1 MSGLIPFNRNRNL
14 QETGYD
20 NFYDMLDDF
29 FNDSFSRRNLQLDT
43 FKLDIQEEDKQ
54 YVVEAELPGVKK
66 DEIDVSLND
75 GRLTISVEHNENS
88 ENKEKNYIHKERRFS
103 SMKRMI
109 VLADASPNHIS
120 AKLDEGLLRII
131 VPKVEKTDNTK
142 KIEIV

>member
-1 MSGLIPFNRNRNL
+1 MVKTSTS
-14 QETGYD
+14 Q
-20 NFYDMLDDF
+20 
-29 FNDSFSRRNLQLDT
+29 SFSAA
-43 FKLDIQEEDKQ
+43 KEC
-54 YVVEAELPGVKK
+54 
-66 DEIDVSLND
+66 
-75 GRLTISVEHNENS
+75 ENS